1 MKKTWLIVTFVFL
14 LVRTDHTAVA
24 QSAKNKASVKADSVI
39 VALLQMDPKG
49 NDQQANLEK
58 ADKFC
63 RDAADKGADIA
74 LMPEMW
80 NIGYTRFK
88 PGDEADRL
96 AFLNQAASKDGPWVQ
111 HFRRLA
117 DELDMAIGVAY
128 EQQWEPRPRNALT
141 IYDRHGQEVLTYA
154 KVHTSDFK
162 AMERNM
168 TPGDNFFVA
177 PLDTAAGTIQVGA
190 MICFDRE
197 QPESA
202 RILMLKGAEL
212 ILTPNCCGLDDLR
225 LQQFRIRAW
234 ENVLGVAM
242 ANYPRPYQ
250 NGHSVAY
257 NSSGECLVMAGE
269 EEGVYL
275 ANFDMEAIRKRR
287 AKSIHGH
294 AYRRPHRYELLTYPQ
309 EDGVWQRRDGIG
321 EIYDASR
328 R

>member
-1 MKKTWLIVTFVFL
+1 MNIVCLKVTFLCLIALPHQRV
-14 LVRTDHTAVA
+14 VA
-24 QSAKNKASVKADSVI
+24 QTVKSKAVDQVEPVV

-49 NDQQANLEK
+49 NDQQANLQK
-58 ADKFC
+58 ADLFC
-63 RDAADKGADIA
+63 REAAAQGADIA

-88 PGDEADRL
+88 PGDETDKQ
-96 AFLNQAASKDGPWVQ
+96 AFWDQAASKDGPWVQ

-117 DELDMAIGVAY
+117 DELDIAIGVAY
-128 EQQWEPRPRNALT
+128 EQQWDPLPRNALT
-141 IYDRHGQEVLTYA
+141 IYDRCGREVLTYA

-168 TPGDNFFVA
+168 TPGDDFLVA
-177 PLDTAAGTIQVGA
+177 PLDTAKGKIQVGA

-234 ENVLGVAM
+234 ENALGVAM
-242 ANYPRPYQ
+242 ANYPQPYQ

-257 NSSGECLVMAGE
+257 GSSGDCLVMAGE

-275 ANFDMEAIRKRR
+275 AKLDMNAIRKRQ
-287 AKSIHGH
+287 AKTIHGH
-294 AYRRPHRYELLTYPQ
+294 AYRRPHRYQLLTSPKKDSVWRRT
-309 EDGVWQRRDGIG
+309 DGNGEVYDGNRR
-321 EIYDASR
+321 
-328 R
+328 